1 MDALKRDILR
11 EVDYQKH
18 CMQVVMGAS
27 GLFWHRWTFTRSSIV
42 VVIGNYGTFLPSML
56 QHCLQHVNYLDT
68 TCELTKTLDF
78 KLPIMSLDNV
88 TEEFV
93 KKVI

>member
-1 MDALKRDILR
+1 VIR
-11 EVDYQKH
+11 EVDYPKH
-18 CMQVVMGAS
+18 YAGSQGSIWFILTPLKV
-27 GLFWHRWTFTRSSIV
+27 TRSSIV

-78 KLPIMSLDNV
+78 KLPIINV
-88 TEEFV
+88 SGQRYRGVCQEIHL
-93 KKVI
+93 KRKL